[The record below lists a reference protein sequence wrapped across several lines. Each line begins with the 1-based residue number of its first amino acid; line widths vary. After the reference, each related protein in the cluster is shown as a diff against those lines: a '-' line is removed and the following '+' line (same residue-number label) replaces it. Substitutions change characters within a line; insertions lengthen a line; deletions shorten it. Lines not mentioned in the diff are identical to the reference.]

1 MKLQHF
7 SYITLSKLQHIL
19 SRFHKHR
26 KEWNEKQASIQEKR
40 QATIPETKYQHDYK
54 YKDIR
59 PRSTKKP
66 PPSPRDPYPPPMNFD
81 TNQRRDF
88 TPKDVSVRASL
99 IQPVSSA
106 LKKHHVV
113 SSGYIYEGGIYAIDL

>member
-1 MKLQHF
+1 MSHLKKKDWSQDSYPSF
-7 SYITLSKLQHIL
+7 SFQISCRY
-19 SRFHKHR
+19 HKHR
-26 KEWNEKQASIQEKR
+26 KEWNEKQAAIQEKR

-66 PPSPRDPYPPPMNFD
+66 PPSPRDPYPPAMHFD
-81 TNQRRDF
+81 TNQRLDF

-99 IQPVSSA
+99 IQPVSVFSR
-106 LKKHHVV
+106 L
-113 SSGYIYEGGIYAIDL
+113 